1 VSLEWHTLQPVV
13 FSIRQVKTHRLK
25 RVPLEGVAEENLK
38 IVISDHRFPDVE
50 QERRAVEAARGTL
63 VIGQA
68 VNEEQ
73 VADLCRDADGVLTVR
88 APITRRAI
96 YGMERCRIIVRYG
109 IGVDTVDVAAATE
122 RRIMVANVPDYC
134 LDEVSDHALT
144 LLLMLSRQMIPA
156 IALARED
163 TWAVG
168 KMPPLQR
175 LRGQTCGLVG
185 CGRIGSLLAGK
196 VSALGMSV
204 IIYDPYLSETRAGEM
219 GAELV
224 SLDALLTRADFISLH
239 APLNEGTHHL
249 LGEAA
254 FAKMKKAASIINTA
268 RGGLIDEAALLAA
281 LDAGKISCAALDVL
295 ESETAVT
302 AIRSALVR
310 HPKTILT
317 PHTAWLSEQ
326 ARAALQLRA
335 IEQALAGLRGETPYG
350 LINRELA
357 E

>member
-1 VSLEWHTLQPVV
+1 VH
-13 FSIRQVKTHRLK
+13 
-25 RVPLEGVAEENLK
+25 EEMPEKKLK

-249 LGEAA
+249 LCEAA

-281 LDAGKISCAALDVL
+281 LDAGKISGAALDVL

-310 HPKTILT
+310 HPKAIVT